1 MSTPAADLVL
11 TNAAVLTMDPARP
24 GATSVA
30 VRAGTV
36 VAVGDDADTEDL
48 IGPGTRVLDAGG
60 RFAMPGFHDSHNH
73 LMTTGLGLLR
83 PGLRDSRSV
92 ADVQAVVAGA
102 AAGTRI
108 GEWIETSPA
117 WHENQ
122 LAERRFPTVTELDA
136 VAPAHPVVI
145 RRGGHNMVL
154 NSAALRRAGITAD
167 TPNPPGGT
175 FVRDAHGNLTGHL
188 VGKAALAPVLAV
200 VPPVTAEQWASA
212 VATASEAYAATG
224 ITAVVDPG
232 LTREQMAVYR
242 ELADRG
248 ELTVRTSMMWL
259 PPVAGR
265 DAARIPDALRS
276 SGFAQGQHS
285 PWCRTLGIKLIA
297 DGGVET
303 GYYRDPY
310 ARPDDPDHPRGKPL
324 LSPDVL
330 ETVSTVA
337 SAQGWHVGVHVLGDA
352 ATDMVLDAFRAAAA
366 AGPVAR
372 WTLIHLLNPRPEHWS
387 TIRDLGLSVTAQ
399 PGLFWQL
406 ASGFVQYL
414 GADRARDVGPLAE
427 LVRQL
432 PGRVG
437 GGSDS
442 PVAPFAPLA
451 GIATAS
457 TRGTRDAGRLG
468 AEWAVDVATM
478 LELYTTGSAWCAG
491 QEDVAGRLAPGRFG
505 DLVVLSADPRAV
517 PAGEV
522 GEIEVLATVAGGRVV
537 HDRLG

>member
-1 MSTPAADLVL
+1 V
-11 TNAAVLTMDPARP
+11 
-24 GATSVA
+24 
-30 VRAGTV
+30 
-36 VAVGDDADTEDL
+36 
-48 IGPGTRVLDAGG
+48 
-60 RFAMPGFHDSHNH
+60 
-73 LMTTGLGLLR
+73 
-83 PGLRDSRSV
+83 
-92 ADVQAVVAGA
+92 
-102 AAGTRI
+102 
-108 GEWIETSPA
+108 
-117 WHENQ
+117 
-122 LAERRFPTVTELDA
+122 
-136 VAPAHPVVI
+136 
-145 RRGGHNMVL
+145 
-154 NSAALRRAGITAD
+154 
-167 TPNPPGGT
+167 
-175 FVRDAHGNLTGHL
+175 
-188 VGKAALAPVLAV
+188 
-200 VPPVTAEQWASA
+200 
-212 VATASEAYAATG
+212 
-224 ITAVVDPG
+224 
-232 LTREQMAVYR
+232 
-242 ELADRG
+242 
-248 ELTVRTSMMWL
+248 
-259 PPVAGR
+259 
-265 DAARIPDALRS
+265 
-276 SGFAQGQHS
+276 
-285 PWCRTLGIKLIA
+285 LIA

-324 LSPDVL
+324 LAPDVL
-330 ETVSTVA
+330 EAVSTVA
-337 SAQGWHVGVHVLGDA
+337 SAEGWHVGVHVLGDA
-352 ATDMVLDAFRAAAA
+352 ATDMVLDAFRAAAS

-457 TRGTRDAGRLG
+457 TRDTRDAGPLG

-478 LELYTTGSAWCAG
+478 LRLYTTGSAWCAG
-491 QEDVAGRLAPGRFG
+491 QEDVAGRLSPGRFW